1 MKTLKQMLELYTP
14 KAGDEK
20 KFADKHKVEKHK
32 NLGGKATEDD
42 QLFQATN
49 VKTIDREKEHGY
61 NPDGSDEK
69 VYEEVVAE
77 SSDEG
82 FGADLADTYHDL
94 KGHPKAGPHIKKAMK
109 AYEDGDMEAAAEH
122 RDMAVKAASVKEGI
136 EDRLE
141 AARNKAKA
149 AGKTMKEPE
158 QKKSLKRFVAGKA
171 YGGSKQKDDKEEMN
185 ESKTSDAL
193 YKQHHA
199 RVKDLLKKIGSAA
212 DTHKANVQ
220 GNSHYGHVG
229 DMSSFAN
236 QLQDLHDRMAMQGEY
251 AAPIAVKEDVEQ
263 VEEKASPEKVA
274 KTMREFKKGKLH
286 SGSKTGPV
294 VTSRKQAIAIALNR
308 EETDLQPRTL
318 KQILEAMVTLHVKP
332 HPEKKGQHV
341 VVKSSD
347 SSRFKKGESVAATEL
362 EQGQDDGYLKVKHV
376 KE

>member
-42 QLFQATN
+42 KLFQAAN

-185 ESKTSDAL
+185 ESKTS
-193 YKQHHA
+193 
-199 RVKDLLKKIGSAA
+199 
-212 DTHKANVQ
+212 
-220 GNSHYGHVG
+220 
-229 DMSSFAN
+229 
-236 QLQDLHDRMAMQGEY
+236 
-251 AAPIAVKEDVEQ
+251 AVKEDVEQ
-263 VEEKASPEKVA
+263 IEEKASPEKVA

-308 EETDLQPRTL
+308 EETDHRPRTL